1 MAQTVTISRP
11 HLEALFNAIE
21 AFEEYTAQASI
32 KACKQVNDFDAYL
45 EARRP
50 MLERMF
56 TLKYA
61 VEFGLTPEI
70 AVVNRTTV
78 EA

>member
-21 AFEEYTAQASI
+21 AFEEHCANASI
-32 KACKQVNDFDAYL
+32 AACKNVDDFDAYL
-45 EARRP
+45 AARRP
-50 MLERMF
+50 MLQAMF

-61 VEFGLTPEI
+61 VEFGLAPEI
-70 AVVNRTTV
+70 AVVNRDTV